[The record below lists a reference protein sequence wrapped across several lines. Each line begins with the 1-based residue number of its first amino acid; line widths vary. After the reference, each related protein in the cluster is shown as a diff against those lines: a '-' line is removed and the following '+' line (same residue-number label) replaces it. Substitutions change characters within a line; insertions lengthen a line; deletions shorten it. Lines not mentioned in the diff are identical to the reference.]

1 MRNDVID
8 QDGSKWY
15 WENNHL
21 HREDGPAVEHANGS
35 LSWYINGKRHR
46 LDGPA
51 MFIAT
56 RNISIWFINGKRIP
70 VKSQKE
76 FETYIKLMAFI

>member
-21 HREDGPAVEHANGS
+21 HREDGPAVVYLG
-35 LSWYINGKRHR
+35 I
-46 LDGPA
+46 
-51 MFIAT
+51 
-56 RNISIWFINGKRIP
+56 
-70 VKSQKE
+70 
-76 FETYIKLMAFI
+76 